1 MDKYVIYAMRGDEMC
16 FMHVLLNALD
26 LNERGD
32 EVKIVF
38 EGASVKLVPVFEQKK
53 QPLYMKAKELGLVA
67 GVCRA
72 CSASL
77 GVLEE
82 VQKTDLKILD
92 DMKGHA
98 GLRPFAEEGYA
109 VITF

>member
-1 MDKYVIYAMRGDEMC
+1 MEKFVIYAMRGDEMC
-16 FMHVLLNALD
+16 FVHVLLNALD

-38 EGASVKLVPVFEQKK
+38 EGASVTLVPVFEEKQ
-53 QPLYMKAKELGLVA
+53 QPLYLRAKELGLIA
-67 GVCRA
+67 GVCKA
-72 CSASL
+72 CSATL
-77 GVLEE
+77 GVLED
-82 VQKTDLKILD
+82 VQKTDLTLLD

-98 GLRPFAEEGYA
+98 GLRPFVDKGYS